1 MSSSNLPIG
10 YVRLKYISS
19 DLRGISDEYVV
30 HISTHTIGRL
40 GLGLG
45 DVVDAVQPFQ
55 FQFQFPSGT
64 LFFEFD
70 TATSKM
76 AIRASTVYSLIV
88 ERLGDVLMCAK
99 R

>member
-1 MSSSNLPIG
+1 M
-10 YVRLKYISS
+10 
-19 DLRGISDEYVV
+19 

-40 GLGLG
+40 GLG
-45 DVVDAVQPFQ
+45 DVVDAVQP

>member
-40 GLGLG
+40 GLG
-45 DVVDAVQPFQ
+45 DVVDAVQP

>member
-1 MSSSNLPIG
+1 MTSSTLPAG

-40 GLGLG
+40 GLG
-45 DVVDAVQPFQ
+45 DVVDAVQP

-70 TATSKM
+70 TAASKM
-76 AIRASTVYSLIV
+76 TIRASTVYSLIV